1 LLAIL
6 GILVG
11 RASETK
17 IAVRRNHLATPWP
30 QVAQEEIR
38 ARIAIGKDSLT
49 AARA

>member
-11 RASETK
+11 RASDTK

-30 QVAQEEIR
+30 QLAQEEIR
-38 ARIAIGKDSLT
+38 ARIATGKDSLT